1 MPRASLRRVSL
12 ALLGALALL
21 ASASSAQPA
30 AREPAPG
37 DEATLE
43 LWNRPIV
50 VLRATVGGR
59 TPAERAEWM
68 ADRIAD
74 LPLDALHND
83 LTASP
88 FSNVHGSGIELEL
101 GGTPTIRLYTAD
113 LDPESGETLE
123 QAADAAAAHLRE
135 ALAARVEQG
144 DAARIARGAV
154 LALAATAL
162 FALLLT
168 GIVRSRRFATARLF
182 LASERQLQRASRMG
196 LDLRRYVLLAAK
208 YAVDALAFGISALLA
223 YLWLTFVFVQ
233 FPYSKPWGGRLG
245 GYLIDLAR
253 FIGSSILDAIPAF
266 FTVIVIL
273 LVARVLTRLVEQVF
287 LAIQQGRLHTP
298 WFEAETAEA
307 TRRIVVAVIWVFAIT
322 AAFPF
327 IPGSDSAA
335 FRGIG
340 VLAGVMLSLGSAG
353 IVNQAM
359 SGLVIVYSRAFRE
372 GEFVK
377 VGDYEGTV
385 VRRGS
390 LSTKIRNVAN
400 EEVTLPNG
408 VVTASAIVNYT
419 RLGGGGGALVSTTV
433 TIGYDA
439 PWRQVHA
446 LLELAASRT
455 PGVRRSRN
463 PTWCSARSPTSTS
476 STSSSAHAER
486 SDDRPLALSRLHAA
500 IQDAFNEHGVQ
511 IMSPHYL
518 TQPDAAVVVP
528 REKWNAPP
536 AKPD

>member
-1 MPRASLRRVSL
+1 
-12 ALLGALALL
+12 
-21 ASASSAQPA
+21 
-30 AREPAPG
+30 
-37 DEATLE
+37 
-43 LWNRPIV
+43 
-50 VLRATVGGR
+50 VLFG
-59 TPAERAEWM
+59 
-68 ADRIAD
+68 
-74 LPLDALHND
+74 
-83 LTASP
+83 
-88 FSNVHGSGIELEL
+88 
-101 GGTPTIRLYTAD
+101 
-113 LDPESGETLE
+113 
-123 QAADAAAAHLRE
+123 
-135 ALAARVEQG
+135 
-144 DAARIARGAV
+144 
-154 LALAATAL
+154 
-162 FALLLT
+162 LLT
-168 GIVRSRRFATARLF
+168 TAIVRSRRFLTARLF
-182 LASERQLQRASRMG
+182 LASEAHLQRASRMG
-196 LDLRRYVLLAAK
+196 LDLRRYALLAAK
-208 YAVDALAFGISALLA
+208 YAVDALAFGIGALLA

-233 FPYSKPWGGRLG
+233 FPYSAPWGGRLS
-245 GYLIDLAR
+245 GYLLDLFR
-253 FIGSSILDAIPAF
+253 FIGTSILDAIPAF
-266 FTVIVIL
+266 FTVLVIL
-273 LVARVLTRLVEQVF
+273 LVARVLTRLVEQFFV
-287 LAIQQGRLHTP
+287 AVQQGRFRTA

-307 TRRIVVAVIWVFAIT
+307 TRRIVVTVIWVFALT

-372 GEFVK
+372 GEFVR

-419 RLGGGGGALVSTTV
+419 RLCGGAGALVSTMV

-455 PGVRRSRN
+455 PGLRREPKPYVVQRALSDFYVEYQLV
-463 PTWCSARSPTSTS
+463 
-476 STSSSAHAER
+476 AHAER
-486 SDDRPLALSRLHAA
+486 SDDRPLALSRLHTA

-518 TQPDAAVVVP
+518 GQPAAAVVVP
-528 REKWNAPP
+528 RDRWSPP
-536 AKPD
+536 PVKSG